1 MKRKINAL
9 ITAVL
14 LGATMLSSCAGA
26 NYKVS
31 FSPYW
36 LKDVNGDQNGVSETL
51 VYDVT
56 FNKGTPRNNYEL
68 TYQTGTYTTTLTSK
82 KENGE
87 LIYKYTTELSISGTY
102 TYDENTFS
110 FEDCVTSSVE
120 FYSTNKSLA
129 PIASHKEYCSHTPRN
144 TDVTKETDFSTW
156 KKFGTV
162 DIDYT
167 TNKAFF
173 VSSPD
178 TDKEYSRETRIDY
191 GKDKYSRLDNEQL
204 WLGLRGVLQAEHNA
218 PRFAVYA
225 PFTRKVQRVAA
236 TFEAKLTEKNL
247 SFTLNG
253 EAYAADVTYFPV
265 SLVLDEK
272 NSGSTQ
278 KLWIAATDNVQ
289 NNKLRNVILHYEALV
304 PYGLGTLVYQ
314 LKSAN
319 FTA

>member
-9 ITAVL
+9 VTAVL

-56 FNKGTPRNNYEL
+56 FNKGTPLNNYEL
-68 TYQTGTYTTTLTSK
+68 SYQTGTYTTTLTSK

-87 LIYKYTTELSISGTY
+87 LVYEYQTELTISGAY
-102 TYDENTFS
+102 TYGENTYS
-110 FEDCVTSSVE
+110 FDDYVRSKVV
-120 FYSTNKSLA
+120 FQSTNKSLA
-129 PIASHKEYCSHTPRN
+129 PISSSKEYCSHTPRN
-144 TDVTKETDFSTW
+144 TDVTEETDFAAW

-162 DIDYT
+162 SIDYT
-167 TNKAFF
+167 TNKAIV

-178 TDKEYSRETRIDY
+178 TDKEYSRETQIDY

-225 PFTRKVQRVAA
+225 PFTRKVQTVAA
-236 TFEAKLTEKNL
+236 TFEAKLTENL

-253 EAYAADVTYFPV
+253 EAYSADVTYFPV

-289 NNKLRNVILHYEALV
+289 NNKLRNVILRCESPV
-304 PYGLGTLVYQ
+304 SYGLGTLVYQ

-319 FTA
+319 LTA